1 MSEFSLKAAGETQF
15 PQVRRGEY
23 DLDRWQQKTGAVM
36 EHNKK
41 IIEAVELEELDP
53 AYYYAQCC
61 AFLADFISQRPKTA
75 GSDVEEALTSLLKVL
90 QSDPKSRDVTA
101 CAVVEQ
107 IVRPFLFDDRSS
119 SEPGA
124 VLVAALLLF
133 AMAGKSLYFLSR
145 QFHNSQFE
153 REVTR
158 LFQDVGEVRGNIWL
172 FHLASRMAQSGFKV
186 DFVPERKEPTPD
198 FVAER
203 GAVKVFVEANTRN
216 PAARGIEAIN
226 DALWNVMHG
235 DGSSGKQ
242 LKFKNAAFDPGL
254 IVVDLSNCDVEANEK
269 GLPPYLKLLSNALSV
284 NKLGRIYDL
293 SRDPDFFNQ
302 PENTG
307 NLVEL
312 AVRYFHRM
320 VGLNRY
326 CVRALLIGTSMGV
339 RTVEKGV
346 LGSPKGAIL
355 VVDSRYPQLALQEL
369 ATQIYLADT
378 QSPLPEAKP

>member
-1 MSEFSLKAAGETQF
+1 
-15 PQVRRGEY
+15 
-23 DLDRWQQKTGAVM
+23 M
-36 EHNKK
+36 ESNEK

-53 AYYYAQCC
+53 AYYYGQCC
-61 AFLADFISQRPKTA
+61 AFLADFIARRPKTA
-75 GSDVEEALTSLLKVL
+75 GSDVQEALTSLLKVL
-90 QSDPKSRDVTA
+90 HSDPKSRDVTA
-101 CAVVEQ
+101 RAVVEQ
-107 IVRPFLFDDRSS
+107 IVRPFMFDDRSS
-119 SEPGA
+119 SESGA

-133 AMAGKSLYFLSR
+133 GMAGKSLYFLSR
-145 QFHNSQFE
+145 QSHNSQFE

-158 LFQDVGEVRGNIWL
+158 LFQDLREVRGNIWL
-172 FHLASRMAQSGFKV
+172 FHLASRMTQSGFKV
-186 DFVPERKEPTPD
+186 DFIPERKEPTPD

-216 PAARGIEAIN
+216 PAARGIEGIN

-235 DGSSGKQ
+235 DAGSSGKQ

-269 GLPPYLKLLSNALSV
+269 GLPPYLKLLPNALTV

-293 SRDPDFFNQ
+293 SRDPEFFNQ

-312 AVRYFHRM
+312 AIRYFHQM
-320 VGLNRY
+320 VELNRY
-326 CVRALLIGTSMGV
+326 SVRALLIGTSMGV

-355 VVDSRYPQLALQEL
+355 VVDSRYPQLTLQEL
-369 ATQIYLADT
+369 ATQIYLVDT
-378 QSPLPEAKP
+378 QSPLPAAKP